1 MNLHSRDRLAFD
13 KAMVVQPVWNRFNT
27 AAEALKLPQNVLL
40 HAGPSFNDPKQIT
53 RPILN
58 SACVAAVF
66 EGIAKD
72 FDQAEAMISACE
84 IILKPAQDH
93 DVVTPL
99 AAVVS
104 ASMPLHT
111 VYDAWRGAQQIFTP
125 INGGAR
131 PALRLGLRSEAVLD
145 HIRWLNSRFLD
156 VLENGLA
163 EGFALLPLAV
173 TGLIGGDDCH
183 GRTPVAGAALVAELI
198 DRTPGGITD
207 PEVLDFMHNSPSL
220 FLNLWMA
227 ATKCMM
233 KLAEGIECSSFITAA
248 GGNGREVGIQ
258 VAGLPGHWF
267 TVPAK
272 PPVGTFDV
280 DLPTDRAMGA
290 IGDSAVVDAF
300 GLGAMSG
307 GLSEPDNPAAL
318 LSSALSVSE
327 HPYFQHLN
335 IKLGTTAR
343 AVVDHGRGHVI
354 SLGILDKDGVLG
366 RLGGGLY
373 EMPVSLCAEA
383 LEALEK

>member
-1 MNLHSRDRLAFD
+1 
-13 KAMVVQPVWNRFNT
+13 
-27 AAEALKLPQNVLL
+27 
-40 HAGPSFNDPKQIT
+40 
-53 RPILN
+53 
-58 SACVAAVF
+58 
-66 EGIAKD
+66 
-72 FDQAEAMISACE
+72 
-84 IILKPAQDH
+84 
-93 DVVTPL
+93 
-99 AAVVS
+99 
-104 ASMPLHT
+104 
-111 VYDAWRGAQQIFTP
+111 P

-207 PEVLDFMHNSPSL
+207 PDVLDFMHNSPSL

-233 KLAEGIECSSFITAA
+233 KSAEGIKGSSFITAA

-258 VAGLPGHWF
+258 VAGLPGRWF

-280 DLPTDRAMGA
+280 DLPTDRSMGA
-290 IGDSAVVDAF
+290 IGDS
-300 GLGAMSG
+300 
-307 GLSEPDNPAAL
+307 
-318 LSSALSVSE
+318 
-327 HPYFQHLN
+327 
-335 IKLGTTAR
+335 
-343 AVVDHGRGHVI
+343 
-354 SLGILDKDGVLG
+354 
-366 RLGGGLY
+366 
-373 EMPVSLCAEA
+373 
-383 LEALEK
+383 

>member
-111 VYDAWRGAQQIFTP
+111 VYDAWRGAQQVFTP

-131 PALRLGLRSEAVLD
+131 PALRLGLRSQAVLD
-145 HIRWLNSRFLD
+145 HIRWLNSQFLD

-183 GRTPVAGAALVAELI
+183 GRTPVAGAALVEELI

-207 PEVLDFMHNSPSL
+207 PDVLDFMHNSPSL